1 MHDINTAGNVSRS
14 EFTYDKYSLVKPK
27 KYKIITNFHIFWL
40 SVYIPYTE
48 YSNTGTNTDVVSNV
62 RINHYQTNLWKEMP
76 GEWSCINFFFPI
88 LSLSAVVN
96 FHEDEFKGV
105 SESCIYLLSWNWAIE
120 IFHADAMLRINQF
133 RPFYKDAFRK
143 FLDAVL
149 YFQWYQNYSSLL
161 RMYRFVSGSICQL
174 EI

>member
-1 MHDINTAGNVSRS
+1 M
-14 EFTYDKYSLVKPK
+14 
-27 KYKIITNFHIFWL
+27 
-40 SVYIPYTE
+40 
-48 YSNTGTNTDVVSNV
+48 DVVSNV

-76 GEWSCINFFFPI
+76 GEWSCINCFFFPI

-120 IFHADAMLRINQF
+120 IFHADPLLRINQF
-133 RPFYKDAFRK
+133 RPFYKDVFCK

-149 YFQWYQNYSSLL
+149 YFQWYQNCSSILQNVPFCVWKYL
-161 RMYRFVSGSICQL
+161 SIRNLALSHIKRSYQKYFENLAVLSTKRPYILKQTSTWKLQVCLSMYMTF
-174 EI
+174 